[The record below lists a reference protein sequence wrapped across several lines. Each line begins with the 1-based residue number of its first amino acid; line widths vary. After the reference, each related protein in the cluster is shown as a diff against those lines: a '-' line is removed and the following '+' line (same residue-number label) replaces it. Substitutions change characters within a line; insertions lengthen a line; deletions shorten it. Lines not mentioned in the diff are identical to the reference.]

1 MAIRAGRLNKRVIL
15 QTVTP
20 TRDTGGGA
28 TESWATTATLWAEI
42 EELSGSEAFA
52 GQQIASTLT
61 HRVTLRYRSVNP
73 QQRLL
78 YGSRILKIEAVANPG
93 QRNESVVLDCREEDI

>member
-28 TESWATTATLWAEI
+28 TEAWADTATLWAEI
-42 EELSGSEAFA
+42 EELSGSEQFDA
-52 GQQIASTLT
+52 QQVASTLT
-61 HRVTLRYRSVNP
+61 HRVTLRYRAVTP
-73 QQRLL
+73 QQRIK
-78 YGSRILKIEAVANPG
+78 YGSRILRIESVANPG
-93 QRNESVVLDCREEDI
+93 QRNESVVLQCREEDI